1 MSLGTFKACMFVCV
15 NECGCVWVFA
25 CMTDNFTSFSHTILT
40 YRSGTA
46 LVLMLNLRFVV
57 VRKSSHLVHLVSTS
71 GKKKQSSGD
80 PADIPNDEN
89 CLWHVLLYAHA
100 VVSSGMIL
108 LWSCSGSENVIL
120 ISPPQDI
127 SSDLKMYLEHNEEHL
142 DLYLDLPFCR
152 AITQDD

>member
-1 MSLGTFKACMFVCV
+1 MSVCLYDWQFYLIFPHNLNLQIWYSLGINAQPQI
-15 NECGCVWVFA
+15 CGRKEK
-25 CMTDNFTSFSHTILT
+25 FTPGSF
-40 YRSGTA
+40 G
-46 LVLMLNLRFVV
+46 VDQWQ
-57 VRKSSHLVHLVSTS
+57 
-71 GKKKQSSGD
+71 KKQSSGD